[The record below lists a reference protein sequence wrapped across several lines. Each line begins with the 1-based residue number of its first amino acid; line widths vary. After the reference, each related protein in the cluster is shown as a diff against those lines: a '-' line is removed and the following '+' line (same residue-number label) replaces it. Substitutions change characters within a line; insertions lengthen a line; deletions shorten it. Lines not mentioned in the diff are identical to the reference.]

1 MFTDVKYALRR
12 LIREPKF
19 AAFAVLLLATGVA
32 ACTVM
37 FSVVQAVLVRP
48 YNIESPARVVVMWP
62 VQHDLPGEFA
72 YNAARDLRR
81 LQSLESVASVGSTNW
96 FGTLTLGDGR
106 VVGVPCAVVSGT
118 FFDVL
123 HARPFLGRTFRPA
136 DDQPSAPR
144 VLVLSHALWA
154 EHFGADPGVVG
165 RTVLV
170 QEEGPQ
176 QPFEI
181 IGVMRAEYFYPRG
194 AEYWTPAAPRLA
206 AIARHRHEPLAT
218 WFENVGIFYG
228 IGRMRG
234 GVTEATTRAELVVLL
249 DAISH
254 ELKID
259 LAGLGV
265 TTAVTPLLE
274 HIFGPARRALLVL
287 TGAVSLVLLMACMN
301 VAGLLFARGAS
312 RSREMA
318 VRAALGASRGA
329 LVRQLLAES
338 GLIACCGTVTG
349 ILIAA
354 IVLQSIVALSP
365 ADIPRLDSTALDFRV
380 LLLAVITTVVT
391 TLLVGLA
398 PAAQVS
404 RTSLVSD
411 LKGAA
416 TGVVA
421 RGSGARA
428 SRALVASQVAVT
440 LVLLVGAGLC
450 VQSFVRVAQLDL
462 GFDPAHVLTFGVK
475 GVDETRYPLPSQ
487 RADVVAGLLS
497 RIERHPL
504 VIAAAAVSQRPFEYG
519 SVGTDS
525 GYLVEG
531 QPDTPEAWSRNPLVN
546 LEAVTPHYFQAMRIR
561 LLRGRNFD
569 DRDTAQADRVV
580 IVSEALATHVW
591 PGENPIG
598 KRLRA
603 NASEEGVNKPPVW
616 NTVVGVVATARYRDI
631 RSPRMDLYV
640 PFRQTSDDVRHFVVK
655 TTANPLSLATTINS
669 DIVSVDRQLSM
680 VGIGTMEQ
688 VVGRARG
695 PWRFN
700 MLVFSAFGVVALI
713 LAAAGLFAL
722 VGYEVNLRSREI
734 GLRMALGATPRD
746 VVRLMTAQAMGPA
759 AIGLVTGLLAAVG
772 MTRLLSSI
780 LFAVTPTDP
789 ATFAEVVFALLVVL
803 LLASYLPA
811 SRAASVDPQV
821 VLRDG

>member
-1 MFTDVKYALRR
+1 MRASMMMCRPTRWCPRSLGRCSGLAMALHFRCFGREAALECMHVHRREVRAPALDTGTQVRRVCGPATRHWSRCVHGDVQRR
-12 LIREPKF
+12 SGRPRPPIQHRITGPGSGDVAGPARSSWRVRLQRGPRIS
-19 AAFAVLLLATGVA
+19 AAF
-32 ACTVM
+32 
-37 FSVVQAVLVRP
+37 
-48 YNIESPARVVVMWP
+48 
-62 VQHDLPGEFA
+62 
-72 YNAARDLRR
+72 
-81 LQSLESVASVGSTNW
+81 QSLESVASVGSTNW

-136 DDQPSAPR
+136 DDWPSAPR
-144 VLVLSHALWA
+144 GPVLSHALWA

-181 IGVMRAEYFYPRG
+181 IGVMRRNTLYPRG

-365 ADIPRLDSTALDFRV
+365 ADIPETRFDRPRFPCATAGGNHHGRDDVAGRTC
-380 LLLAVITTVVT
+380 A
-391 TLLVGLA
+391 G
-398 PAAQVS
+398 
-404 RTSLVSD
+404 RTSQPHVSGQRPEGSCHRCGCSGQRGTGEPCACCIPGGSYAGP
-411 LKGAA
+411 LGRSRALRPELRSGCAA
-416 TGVVA
+416 
-421 RGSGARA
+421 RPRLRSGAR
-428 SRALVASQVAVT
+428 VD
-440 LVLLVGAGLC
+440 
-450 VQSFVRVAQLDL
+450 VR
-462 GFDPAHVLTFGVK
+462 
-475 GVDETRYPLPSQ
+475 R
-487 RADVVAGLLS
+487 
-497 RIERHPL
+497 
-504 VIAAAAVSQRPFEYG
+504 
-519 SVGTDS
+519 
-525 GYLVEG
+525 EG
-531 QPDTPEAWSRNPLVN
+531 
-546 LEAVTPHYFQAMRIR
+546 
-561 LLRGRNFD
+561 RGRD
-569 DRDTAQADRVV
+569 ALSPALSESGRRRWSPVAD
-580 IVSEALATHVW
+580 
-591 PGENPIG
+591 
-598 KRLRA
+598 
-603 NASEEGVNKPPVW
+603 
-616 NTVVGVVATARYRDI
+616 
-631 RSPRMDLYV
+631 
-640 PFRQTSDDVRHFVVK
+640 
-655 TTANPLSLATTINS
+655 
-669 DIVSVDRQLSM
+669 
-680 VGIGTMEQ
+680 
-688 VVGRARG
+688 
-695 PWRFN
+695 
-700 MLVFSAFGVVALI
+700 
-713 LAAAGLFAL
+713 
-722 VGYEVNLRSREI
+722 
-734 GLRMALGATPRD
+734 
-746 VVRLMTAQAMGPA
+746 
-759 AIGLVTGLLAAVG
+759 
-772 MTRLLSSI
+772 
-780 LFAVTPTDP
+780 
-789 ATFAEVVFALLVVL
+789 
-803 LLASYLPA
+803 
-811 SRAASVDPQV
+811 
-821 VLRDG
+821 